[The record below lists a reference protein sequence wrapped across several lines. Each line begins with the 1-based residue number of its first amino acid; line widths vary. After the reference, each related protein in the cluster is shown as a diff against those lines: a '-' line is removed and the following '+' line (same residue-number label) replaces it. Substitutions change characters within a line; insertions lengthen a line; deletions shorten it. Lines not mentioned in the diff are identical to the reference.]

1 MKRKYDSELLQVLH
15 EEMMDMHR
23 SGFISDARMREFD
36 EICFGE
42 EDETGPEAEKSPTKE
57 PAIAKR

>member
-1 MKRKYDSELLQVLH
+1 MVYKYESELLQVLH

-23 SGFISDARMREFD
+23 SGFITDAEMQEFD

-42 EDETGPEAEKSPTKE
+42 EDETDPETANSRKKE
-57 PAIAKR
+57 EATAK

>member
-1 MKRKYDSELLQVLH
+1 MKRKYESEAMQVMY

-36 EICFGE
+36 EICFGA
-42 EDETGPEAEKSPTKE
+42 EDEPASEARNSRKKE
-57 PAIAKR
+57 EATAAT

>member
-1 MKRKYDSELLQVLH
+1 MKRKYESEAMKVLY
-15 EEMMDMHR
+15 EEMMDFHR

-42 EDETGPEAEKSPTKE
+42 DDETDPEAENPQKE
-57 PAIAKR
+57 EPVTA